1 MKIKLLIAVFVL
13 GGMTVSGCTFEDGQ
27 PWGEVVF
34 QLQPRFD
41 RDGRGDDRLQTSK
54 DYDVALSTLKLGL
67 TTIDLNIAG
76 EEGVLSFDPANPPDG
91 YSLCHNGHCHAADG
105 KLVSYADIDA
115 ELALGGGK
123 EVLVGAVDAT
133 IDFLNPA
140 QIAVDCGS
148 CEVGRGTL
156 SAVTVR
162 VDHIRIEGTAFDRR
176 LAPRIPEEGLPFSVD
191 IPVLVETSQILVGE
205 REIGRN
211 APVGILV
218 PGDIIVHARLLDQID
233 FASLDGAQIVLQE
246 AFETSIK
253 IERFEP

>member
-1 MKIKLLIAVFVL
+1 MKIKSLIAFLLL

-54 DYDVALSTLKLGL
+54 DYDVALGALKLGM

-76 EEGVLSFDPANPPDG
+76 EEGVLSFDPANPPEG

-105 KLVSYADIDA
+105 KLVDYEEIDA
-115 ELALGGGK
+115 ELALGGGG

-133 IDFLNPA
+133 IDFLNPTE
-140 QIAVDCGS
+140 IPVDCGS

-162 VDHIRIEGTAFDRR
+162 IDHIRIEGTAFDRR

-191 IPVLVETSQILVGE
+191 IPLLIETSQTLVGE
-205 REIGRN
+205 SEIGRS

-233 FASLDGAQIVLQE
+233 FANLDGTQIDLLE
-246 AFETSIK
+246 ALETSVS
-253 IERFEP
+253 IERFDP